1 MNLLLLENRDWRT
14 GKKFYPHEFSTGLNF
29 IQACFLKIPK
39 FPHSQN
45 IRVSIQK
52 KKFYPIFIQNK
63 STKKIIHTY

>member
-45 IRVSIQK
+45 TRVSIQK
-52 KKFYPIFIQNK
+52 KN
-63 STKKIIHTY
+63 STLFLYKIRAQRK

>member
-1 MNLLLLENRDWRT
+1 MNLLPLENGDWRT
-14 GKKFYPHEFSTGLNF
+14 GKKFLTHEFLTGLNF

-52 KKFYPIFIQNK
+52 KNSILFLY
-63 STKKIIHTY
+63 KIRAQRK